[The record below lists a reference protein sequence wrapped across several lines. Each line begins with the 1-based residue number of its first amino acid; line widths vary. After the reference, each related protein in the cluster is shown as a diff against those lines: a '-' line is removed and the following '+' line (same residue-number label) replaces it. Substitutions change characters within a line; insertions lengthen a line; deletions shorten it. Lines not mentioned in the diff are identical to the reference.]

1 MPRLAAIC
9 DGLWPSR
16 LIWLT
21 CAASETEAVSSG
33 ACVAGACVIAAVAGA
48 GVAASPAESVLE
60 MDDIRELFLSLNI
73 SAGRLNFLANI

>member
-9 DGLWPSR
+9 DGLWPCR

-21 CAASETEAVSSG
+21 CAASETEAVSCGDCVVG
-33 ACVAGACVIAAVAGA
+33 ACLVAVVAGA

-73 SAGRLNFLANI
+73 SADRFNFLANI